1 MAARNSILIV
11 APSAY
16 TLGGLAVWVDYLIPG
31 LRQLGWDVTL
41 GLVSGPRHHNVHAYL
56 QVYPIPNSIAIHCS
70 CSTNTDRIQAVRGA
84 IRTVNPD
91 IVLTAN
97 IPHAIRAT
105 GLERSEGRNVKAVM
119 SCHGIQ
125 EDLFAD
131 MRLLHSELDAVVC
144 TNRLACRLS
153 EELGQIDAERIF
165 HCACGTAV
173 PVQMPDPP
181 QNQIFTI
188 GFSGRIE
195 QPQKRIFDLIE
206 IAQQLKNSG
215 SNFKILVAGS
225 GPELQRFTE
234 EITRRGFDQ
243 HFELLGF
250 VPANEMHAEFYAKLD
265 ALLVT
270 SSWETG
276 PIVIW
281 EAMAAA
287 VPVVT
292 SRYIGSGVE
301 GILTHEK
308 NCLMFDIAD
317 CKKAAESLKSLHNV
331 ALQKTLRANGFETA
345 TELLSHQTS
354 VANWDRILHQILA
367 MDSPTDPVAPEIYT
381 PCGRLD
387 RLLGSRLATRVRT
400 AIGRLPPN
408 TGPSGEWPHTM
419 AGACVNEEEFFRL
432 VLTLEQSNLHR
443 RPWVTPAH

>member
-1 MAARNSILIV
+1 MVVRNSILIV

-16 TLGGLAVWVDYLIPG
+16 TLGGLAVWIDYLIPG
-31 LRQLGWDVTL
+31 LRQLGWHVTL
-41 GLVSGPRHHNVHAYL
+41 GLVSGPRHHNADAYL
-56 QVYPIPNSIAIHCS
+56 GVYPIPNAIAIHCQ
-70 CSTNTDRIQAVRGA
+70 CSTEAGRIRAVRKA
-84 IRTVNPD
+84 IRKTKPD
-91 IVLTAN
+91 IVLTVN
-97 IPHAIRAT
+97 IPHAIHAT
-105 GLERSEGRNVKAVM
+105 GLERDQGRNIKAVM

-153 EELGQIDAERIF
+153 EELGQIDVQRIF

-173 PVQMPDPP
+173 PVQVPDPP
-181 QNQIFTI
+181 QNQVFTI

-206 IAQQLKNSG
+206 IAQQLKDSG

-225 GPELQRFTE
+225 GPEQQRFTD
-234 EITRRGFDQ
+234 EINTRGFDQ

-250 VPANEMHAEFYAKLD
+250 VPSNQMHAQFYSKLD
-265 ALLVT
+265 TLLVT

-292 SRYIGSGVE
+292 SRYIGSGAE
-301 GILTHEK
+301 GILTHEQ

-317 CKKAAESLKSLHNV
+317 CEQAAHNLRSLNNV
-331 ALQKTLRANGFETA
+331 ATQMTLRSNGFETA
-345 TELLSHQTS
+345 SELLSHETS
-354 VANWDRILHQILA
+354 VANWDRILQQILA
-367 MDSPTDPVAPEIYT
+367 TDPPTDSVAPEIAS
-381 PCGRLD
+381 PSGRLD
-387 RLLGSRLATRVRT
+387 RLLGTRLASQVRT
-400 AIGRLPPN
+400 TIGRLPPDA
-408 TGPSGEWPHTM
+408 GPGGEWPHTM
-419 AGACVNEEEFFRL
+419 AGSSMNEDDFFALAANLDHSADL
-432 VLTLEQSNLHR
+432 VK
-443 RPWVTPAH
+443 P